1 MPRSLR
7 SNQKIPDD
15 KSDTVEHVS
24 PPTCR
29 QVKFNLKPIESHL
42 TCSLCQGYLKE
53 ALTISECLHS
63 FCKSCLYIY
72 FSQGKTRCPQ
82 CSCVLGPDPYVTAIY
97 DPTLQELVDTIL
109 PELKKSDEI
118 AELKYYLDANIP
130 PKEKYAEEIKRGLIT
145 ALVSDEGQTTNDDQ
159 IKDNDSETMT
169 RQLSGA
175 TIPIQ
180 DCELNF
186 RLYPVNDDGQG
197 HAVLPSL
204 KKPLVRTS
212 GKLHM
217 IQLKKFLVKQLG
229 LSIPHT
235 SLEIRCKGKKVG
247 DEHSLTFVSLT
258 TWMNPD
264 EDMELRYAFA
274 SHHY

>member
-1 MPRSLR
+1 M
-7 SNQKIPDD
+7 N
-15 KSDTVEHVS
+15 
-24 PPTCR
+24 R
-29 QVKFNLKPIESHL
+29 QITFHLKPIESHL

-72 FSQGKTRCPQ
+72 FSHGKTRCPQ
-82 CSCVLGPDPYVTAIY
+82 CSCVLGPDPYSISIY

-109 PELKKSDEI
+109 PELKRNDEA
-118 AELKYYLDANIP
+118 AELKYYIDAGIP
-130 PKEKYAEEIKRGLIT
+130 PKEKYAEEIKRGLT
-145 ALVSDEGQTTNDDQ
+145 AELISDKGGKAKDDQ
-159 IKDNDSETMT
+159 ILENDVEAIPE
-169 RQLSGA
+169 QISGGKA
-175 TIPIQ
+175 PIQ
-180 DCELNF
+180 ESELNF
-186 RLYPVNDDGQG
+186 NLYPVSEEGEG
-197 HAVLPSL
+197 HTPLPSL
-204 KKPLVRTS
+204 QKPLIRTS
-212 GKLHM
+212 GKLRM
-217 IQLKKFLVKQLG
+217 TQLKKFIVKQLG

-264 EDMELRYAFA
+264 KDMELQYGIS

>member
-1 MPRSLR
+1 MTSSLPFD
-7 SNQKIPDD
+7 QKISDD
-15 KSDTVEHVS
+15 KSDAADHIS

-29 QVKFNLKPIESHL
+29 QVKFNLKPIEGYL
-42 TCSLCQGYLKE
+42 TCSLCQGYLRE

-82 CSCVLGPDPYVTAIY
+82 CSCVLGPDPYVTSIY

-118 AELKYYLDANIP
+118 AELKYYFDAKIS
-130 PKEKYAEEIKRGLIT
+130 PKEKYAEEIKRGLIA
-145 ALVSDEGQTTNDDQ
+145 ALVSDEGQATNGDQ
-159 IKDNDSETMT
+159 IIDNNSEAMT
-169 RQLSGA
+169 KKLSGA

-180 DCELNF
+180 DCEINF
-186 RLYPVNDDGQG
+186 RLYPVNEDGQG
-197 HAVLPSL
+197 NTVLPSL
-204 KKPLVRTS
+204 QKPLVRTS
-212 GKLHM
+212 GKLQM
-217 IQLKKFLVKQLG
+217 FQLKKFLVQQLG

-258 TWMNPD
+258 IWMNPD